1 MRRLT
6 ALILSLL
13 MSSAGSVQITYSQAE
28 HAECQDGGGCVV
40 VTHAAL
46 QQIAQRGYKAGQATC
61 ETRL

>member
-28 HAECQDGGGCVV
+28 HAECEAEGGCIM